1 MSETLMALMSALI
14 LAIALTAQFFV
25 AAWRLN
31 LIGIFERSVPLSWRQ
46 VLAGAG
52 AAALPWIGAY
62 LAMTLAPQIA
72 AHHGAADLAFG
83 CAALGYGL
91 HVLMDMLV
99 EWGNG
104 GVSAL

>member
-1 MSETLMALMSALI
+1 MSDTVMALTSALI
-14 LAIALTAQFFV
+14 LAIALTANFFV

-46 VLAGAG
+46 VVAGAV

-62 LAMTLAPQIA
+62 AAMTLAGHFA
-72 AHHGAADLAFG
+72 ASRNPADLAVS

-91 HVLMDMLV
+91 SRVMDVLVD
-99 EWGNG
+99 WGNQRA
-104 GVSAL
+104 VA

>member
-1 MSETLMALMSALI
+1 MSETLMALLSALI

-31 LIGIFERSVPLSWRQ
+31 LIGIFERSIPMSWRQ
-46 VLAGAG
+46 LLAGIGAG
-52 AAALPWIGAY
+52 SLPWIGAY

-72 AHHGAADLAFG
+72 VHHGAADLAAG

-91 HVLMDMLV
+91 HVVMDMLV
-99 EWGNG
+99 DWGN
-104 GVSAL
+104 ARATA